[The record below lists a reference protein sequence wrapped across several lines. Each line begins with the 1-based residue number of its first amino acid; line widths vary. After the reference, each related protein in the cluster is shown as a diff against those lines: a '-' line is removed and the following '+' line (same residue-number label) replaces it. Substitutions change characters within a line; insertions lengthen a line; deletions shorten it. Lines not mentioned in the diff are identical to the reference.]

1 MTAIQPDI
9 RTLRL
14 PVLSL
19 GRLRAALVL
28 ELSALTHDMAA
39 RGADDMAARGAVD
52 PGSRRRAAAQ
62 VLDRADADRTRA
74 LAHRLGGL

>member
-19 GRLRAALVL
+19 GRLSAALVL
-28 ELSALTHDMAA
+28 ELSALTH
-39 RGADDMAARGAVD
+39 DMAARGAVD